1 MADYKESDPFYHTAA
16 WKRLRQVALMRDGG
30 MCQDCMDRMRAG
42 IGVRPNRATL
52 VHHII
57 PRSERPDLELRLD
70 NLRALCPECHE
81 KNHPERRSKQKRKTL
96 ERIGQHSMRVI
107 RV

>member
-42 IGVRPNRATL
+42 IGVKPNRATL

-57 PRSERPDLELRLD
+57 PRSERPDL
-70 NLRALCPECHE
+70 
-81 KNHPERRSKQKRKTL
+81 
-96 ERIGQHSMRVI
+96 
-107 RV
+107 